1 MEPAE
6 RPLLLARP
14 APGRCLG
21 TLVSGAVL
29 QGVACMAFAVDLS
42 LWVGTNEVTNNAG
55 AALVVLIGMA
65 IAYAL
70 WVKGLIRP
78 LHPQAHEQEALW
90 HAGGMLLAVLVG
102 VPFFPAYKGW
112 MLALGLGA
120 WAVFV
125 APVAVWGLLSRRAI
139 RLQAQGWSADP
150 PPGLQELRPWILAW
164 LLAALGF
171 VATVAASL
179 HLT

>member
-6 RPLLLARP
+6 RSLLLARP
-14 APGRCLG
+14 AMGRCLG
-21 TLVSGAVL
+21 AVVSGALL
-29 QGVACMAFAVDLS
+29 QGVAFMAFAVDVA
-42 LWVGTNEVTNNAG
+42 LWVGTNDVTNNAQ
-55 AALVVLIGMA
+55 AALAVLGGMA
-65 IAYAL
+65 LGYAL
-70 WVKGLIRP
+70 WVKGQTRP
-78 LHPQAHEQEALW
+78 LNPQAHEQEVLW
-90 HAGGMLLAVLVG
+90 HASGMLLAVLAG
-102 VPFFPAYKGW
+102 TPFFPGYRGW

-150 PPGLQELRPWILAW
+150 PPGLAELRPWILAW
-164 LLAALGF
+164 LVAVLGF